1 MRVLG
6 VDPGLTRCGVGV
18 VDGVAGRPLTMLG
31 VGVVRTPA
39 DADLGVRLVAIER
52 GIEQWL
58 DEHRPECVAVE
69 RVFSQHNV
77 RTVMGTAQASAVAML
92 CASRRGIP
100 VVLHTPSEVK
110 AAVTGSGRADKAQ
123 VGAMVTRLL
132 RLDAPPK
139 PADAADALALAI
151 CHIWRAPAQNRLQQA
166 VARQVSA
173 RPPAG
178 AEAPAP
184 RAPARPASASHPPG
198 RPAPAQ
204 PESAPPAPAPRSS
217 APKGRTA

>member
-18 VDGVAGRPLTMLG
+18 VEGVAGRPLTMRG
-31 VGVVRTPA
+31 VGVVRTPP
-39 DADLGVRLVAIER
+39 DAELGHRLVAIER
-52 GIEQWL
+52 GMEEWL
-58 DEHRPECVAVE
+58 DEHRPEYVAVE

-100 VVLHTPSEVK
+100 VALHTPSEVK
-110 AAVTGSGRADKAQ
+110 AAVTGTGRADKAQ

-151 CHIWRAPAQNRLQQA
+151 CHIWRAPAVNRLQQA
-166 VARQVSA
+166 HAAAAAARAPRTPAA
-173 RPPAG
+173 RPA
-178 AEAPAP
+178 A
-184 RAPARPASASHPPG
+184 APARKVS
-198 RPAPAQ
+198 R
-204 PESAPPAPAPRSS
+204 
-217 APKGRTA
+217 

>member
-18 VDGVAGRPLTMLG
+18 VDGTAGRRLTMVG

-39 DADLGVRLVAIER
+39 EEDVGRRLVLIER
-52 GIEQWL
+52 GIEEWL
-58 DEHRPECVAVE
+58 DAHRPDAVAVE

-77 RTVMGTAQASAVAML
+77 RTVMGTAQASAVAIL
-92 CASRRGIP
+92 CASRRGLP
-100 VVLHTPSEVK
+100 VHLHTPSEVK

-132 RLDAPPK
+132 RLDAPPR

-151 CHIWRAPAQNRLQQA
+151 CHIWRGAATNRLQQA
-166 VARQVSA
+166 IQTHR
-173 RPPAG
+173 RPPASI
-178 AEAPAP
+178 P
-184 RAPARPASASHPPG
+184 PASKPST
-198 RPAPAQ
+198 
-204 PESAPPAPAPRSS
+204 APPAPAPAQES
-217 APKGRTA
+217 AP

>member
-18 VDGVAGRPLTMLG
+18 VDGVAGRSLTMLG

-39 DADLGVRLVAIER
+39 DDQIGARLVLIEQ
-52 GIEQWL
+52 GIEAWI
-58 DEHRPECVAVE
+58 DEYQPEMVAVE

-100 VVLHTPSEVK
+100 VALHTPSEVK

-132 RLDAPPK
+132 RLSAPPK

-166 VARQVSA
+166 VALH
-173 RPPAG
+173 
-178 AEAPAP
+178 
-184 RAPARPASASHPPG
+184 AS
-198 RPAPAQ
+198 
-204 PESAPPAPAPRSS
+204 
-217 APKGRTA
+217 KGRTR